1 MRNKSINSIVKV
13 YNFIISILNSERTVI
28 FSSNLI
34 ITYSATAWWLT
45 TWFIAY
51 AICIRDDA
59 FCSEAD
65 DYRSYRVGLN
75 DSYFMTR
82 QARSGTFH

>member
-1 MRNKSINSIVKV
+1 M
-13 YNFIISILNSERTVI
+13 
-28 FSSNLI
+28 
-34 ITYSATAWWLT
+34 
-45 TWFIAY
+45 AY
-51 AICIRDDA
+51 AICIGVDAMA